1 MGLSKGLRLTKMLS
15 CKHLDSINV
24 STILT
29 VFTGALHARS
39 TAGTSEAREGSV
51 VEGPVGKVRY
61 FQLYPNKAQI
71 KDELN

>member
-1 MGLSKGLRLTKMLS
+1 MLS
-15 CKHLDSINV
+15 CKHLDSINM

-29 VFTGALHARS
+29 VFIGAEHARS
-39 TAGTSEAREGSV
+39 KAGTSEAREGSV

-61 FQLYPNKAQI
+61 FQLYPNKVQI